1 MLTRCW
7 REVDSNHRSRRRGT
21 AVPTPTSVS
30 RLGDNAREGPNP
42 LPSSGESTPSG
53 ISPCHG
59 EKEHD
64 QAEGRSSMVAGFGAV
79 TLVAAEPGEAGERA
93 SDARSIR
100 DRCRF
105 LPPSC
110 QPWLRP
116 LDRGLTSLVARA
128 PAEGGGENEFEVRLT
143 RRWRRRVTQRARSP
157 RFV

>member
-79 TLVAAEPGEAGERA
+79 TLVAAQTGEARRGPQFPELGPLLPGAAQGREIMFLGFVSMA
-93 SDARSIR
+93 LPQQQLAFVPVQF
-100 DRCRF
+100 RCEPS
-105 LPPSC
+105 LPGIFDNM
-110 QPWLRP
+110 Q
-116 LDRGLTSLVARA
+116 GIV
-128 PAEGGGENEFEVRLT
+128 
-143 RRWRRRVTQRARSP
+143 Q
-157 RFV
+157 